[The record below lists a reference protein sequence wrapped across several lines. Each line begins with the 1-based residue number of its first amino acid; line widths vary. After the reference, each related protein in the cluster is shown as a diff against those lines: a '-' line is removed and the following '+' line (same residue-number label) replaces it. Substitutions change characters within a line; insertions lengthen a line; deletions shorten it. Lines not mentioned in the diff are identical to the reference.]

1 MSPHLSRQI
10 RHRRLIL
17 SLGLVL
23 GLLGTTAQADEYDW
37 MLQVLD
43 SSRITGQVGAGASG
57 NMAVNT
63 AAGDGN
69 IQANQRQ
76 IGVGGG
82 AVAGPVTPMGGGRK
96 PSNVSGGAALVA
108 QTEIGGQA
116 FSHSAGVLGINQ
128 VSGAGNAQVNTMSM
142 GGGGS
147 SPSGIRAM
155 GAGIPKPLPNLSGQ
169 DSGRRA
175 GNIPDRYRAVIG
187 EGAISGFSGVLQIN
201 QVSGIGNVTA
211 NHFSISMP

>member
-10 RHRRLIL
+10 RPRRLIL

-43 SSRITGQVGAGASG
+43 SSRINGQVGSGASG

-82 AVAGPVTPMGGGRK
+82 VVAGPVTPLGVHK
-96 PSNVSGGAALVA
+96 PSNVSGGAALDA

-147 SPSGIRAM
+147 SSSGIRAM

-169 DSGRRA
+169 DTGRRA
-175 GNIPDRYRAVIG
+175 GHIPDRYRAVIG
-187 EGAISGFSGVLQIN
+187 EGALSGFSGVLQIN
-201 QVSGIGNVTA
+201 QVSGIGNMTA